1 MQRVREVLCEPTRA
15 QIVRA
20 LSAGPL
26 SVTDLAATIGRSRSV
41 ASQHLRILR
50 EEGVVSSTRRG
61 RVAFYS
67 LTVDPVVVSTLLA
80 LDAVARSA
88 S

>member
-1 MQRVREVLCEPTRA
+1 MEQVREVLCEPTRS

-41 ASQHLRILR
+41 TSQHLRILR
-50 EEGVVSSTRRG
+50 EEGVARPTRRG

-67 LTVDPVVVSTLLA
+67 LTAEPVAVSSLLA
-80 LDAVARSA
+80 LEAVARGA